1 MIASLKGQVQAV
13 GSDHAVID
21 VGGVGYLVQAS
32 SRALQALVP
41 GEAAFLLVETQVREE
56 SITLFGFAS
65 PAERDWFRLLT
76 SVQGVGGKVALAIL
90 GTLGPDDIAR
100 AVTLD
105 DKAMIAR
112 APGVGPRLA
121 ARITVELKG
130 KAPHAGAAPAPAAAA
145 PAAGGGSATADAVSA
160 LENLGF
166 RPAEAARAV
175 AEAQR
180 DLGELPTASLI
191 REALKRA
198 SR

>member
-1 MIASLKGQVQAV
+1 
-13 GSDHAVID
+13 
-21 VGGVGYLVQAS
+21 
-32 SRALQALVP
+32 
-41 GEAAFLLVETQVREE
+41 
-56 SITLFGFAS
+56 
-65 PAERDWFRLLT
+65 
-76 SVQGVGGKVALAIL
+76 
-90 GTLGPDDIAR
+90 
-100 AVTLD
+100 
-105 DKAMIAR
+105 
-112 APGVGPRLA
+112 VGPRLA

-130 KAPHAGAAPAPAAAA
+130 KAPHAGAAPAPAAVAA
-145 PAAGGGSATADAVSA
+145 AAGGGSATADAVSA